1 MGILCLYKSSIFGQ
15 KTEEHQILKTW

>member
-1 MGILCLYKSSIFGQ
+1 MGILRLYKSSIFGQ